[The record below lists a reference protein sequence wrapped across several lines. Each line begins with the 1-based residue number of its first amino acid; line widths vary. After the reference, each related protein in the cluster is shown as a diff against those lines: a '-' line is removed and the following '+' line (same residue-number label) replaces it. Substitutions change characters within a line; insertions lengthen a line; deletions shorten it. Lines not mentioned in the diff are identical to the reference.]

1 MNKPSLFVLTLLIL
15 LFLLLTACGGSS
27 QLQPASAS
35 SNILSIETQLIL
47 GTPKLE
53 ETDQALTSEQ
63 AKELLPMWQVYQDIS
78 NSSTAAQEEVDGL
91 IEQIQETLST
101 GQMQAITEMN
111 LTQQDVFTA
120 LQAQNISASSGGG
133 QSSSFS
139 GVSFGPPDGGMPGG
153 GPPDAG
159 MGGGALP
166 DGGMGEMAG
175 MDNAGP
181 STSADQSQETEASP
195 GLGRS
200 ANVPPVLID
209 ALIQYLEQIASS

>member
-15 LFLLLTACGGSS
+15 LLTTCGGSS

-91 IEQIQETLST
+91 IEQIQETINTEQL
-101 GQMQAITEMN
+101 QAITEMN
-111 LTQQDVFTA
+111 LTQQDVFAA
-120 LQAQNISASSGGG
+120 LQAQNITASSGGQG
-133 QSSSFS
+133 SNSSSV
-139 GVSFGPPDGGMPGG
+139 GFGPPDGGFPGG

-159 MGGGALP
+159 MGGGAPP
-166 DGGMGEMAG
+166 DGGMGDMTG
-175 MDNAGP
+175 MGGTGL
-181 STSADQSQETEASP
+181 STSADQSQETEAGSSQ
-195 GLGRS
+195 GRS
-200 ANVPPVLID
+200 AGVPTVLID
-209 ALIQYLEQIASS
+209 ALIQYLEQIARS